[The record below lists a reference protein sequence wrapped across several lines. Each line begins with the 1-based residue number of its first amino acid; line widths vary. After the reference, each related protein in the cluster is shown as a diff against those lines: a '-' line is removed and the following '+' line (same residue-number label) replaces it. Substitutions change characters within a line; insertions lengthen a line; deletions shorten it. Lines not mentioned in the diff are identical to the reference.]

1 MTFATKF
8 RTCGVAVFSLLSLQP
23 SHAQGTVPTFTQKH
37 GATTLTL
44 MGNPVSRGGTT
55 TISTVLAPVT
65 LQFESKKVA
74 GKPFAMSA
82 AGDVAAIEHSPVFE
96 HFDFKEAGKTQY
108 ADAMLRAT
116 FPETKNWHTLLR
128 KPEVKPVTVKIPVGY
143 GYVLTSKKTGGAAA
157 IVDIEF
163 LQKEIFKQLP
173 KQEGKLVLAITPNT
187 AFYAMGDATVCC
199 SWGTHGVD
207 RATGNSFVLASYLH
221 NAPAVIT
228 DKDVQP
234 LTQQLAE
241 FVNDPLFDPLYQH
254 ELYEKKLNP
263 ASAPGNAVSWMRP
276 DAMKPGDGGRCGGN
290 RVASTYFQL
299 QPTDTNPKNNFPAS
313 TPFPARSS
321 GAIYHVQNV
330 ALMQWYIGAANP
342 FGSTFSFPDATVL
355 GEPAKPCPERRPGAM
370 GAPPKPTAEPFYP
383 TGKPNGHKLIGYW
396 AGYGMPGST
405 FSLREVSPQWDYI
418 LVAFATPDKDAPEG
432 TMKFKTPAGLDT
444 AQFKSDIAFLKQKGK
459 KVMIS
464 LGGGGQHFTLADPKR
479 VPNYVQSVEK
489 IVEEYGFDGID
500 IDFESPSLSIDPG
513 DTDFRHPTTP
523 SIVNLISALRQ
534 LHDHFGPNFMIS
546 LVPEGTQIPAGYP
559 SYGGQFGSYLAITY
573 AIKDI
578 LSFID
583 VQDYNTPPLQ
593 GLDGEIYQPGT
604 VDYHAAMTE
613 LLLHG
618 FPVGGDPKMFFPA
631 LPANQVAVGFLTG
644 DTTAAIVDQAM
655 DYIITGKA
663 PAGAAYKMR
672 NPKGY
677 PEMIGAMFWT
687 IDADRRL
694 NYVFSNSVGPQ
705 LHGYPAK

>member
-1 MTFATKF
+1 MTLATRLKIFGLIAFSFAT
-8 RTCGVAVFSLLSLQP
+8 LLP
-23 SHAQGTVPTFTQKH
+23 ANAQGTVPTFAQKH
-37 GATTLTL
+37 GAATLTFA
-44 MGNPVSRGGTT
+44 GGDPAKGGTT
-55 TISTVLAPVT
+55 TIPTVIAPVR
-65 LQFESKKVA
+65 LEFASKMVA
-74 GKPFAMSA
+74 GKQFAMDA
-82 AGDVAAIEHSPVFE
+82 AGDVAAIERSPVFAK
-96 HFDFKEAGKTQY
+96 FSYGKDSAMQY

-116 FPETKNWHTLLR
+116 FAKNKDWHTVLG
-128 KPEVKPVTVKIPVGY
+128 KPTVKPVTVIVPAGY
-143 GYVLTSKKTGGAAA
+143 GYVLTSKSTGTSAA
-157 IVDIEF
+157 IVDLEF
-163 LQKEIFKQLP
+163 LQKEVFKQLP
-173 KQEGKLVLAITPNT
+173 KQDGRLVFVVTHNT

-207 RATGNSFVLASYLH
+207 RASGNSFVLASYLR
-221 NAPAVIT
+221 NAPTVIT
-228 DKDVQP
+228 DKDAQP

-241 FVNDPLFDPLYQH
+241 FVNDPLMDPLYQH

-263 ASAPGNAVSWMRP
+263 TSAPGNPVNWMRP
-276 DAMKPGDGGRCGGN
+276 DTMKPGDGGRCGGN

-299 QPTDTNPKNNFPAS
+299 EPTDTNPKNNFPAS
-313 TPFPARSS
+313 EPHVLR
-321 GAIYHVQNV
+321 GAGGATYHVQNV
-330 ALMQWYIGAANP
+330 ALMQWYFGASEPFGAAY
-342 FGSTFSFPDATVL
+342 SFPDAGVL

-370 GAPPKPTAEPFYP
+370 TAPPKPTAEPFYP
-383 TGKPNGHKLIGYW
+383 TGQPNGHKLIGYW
-396 AGYGMPGST
+396 SGYGAAGST

-418 LVAFATPDKDAPEG
+418 LIAFATPDKDAPEG

-444 AQFKSDIAFLKQKGK
+444 AQFKSDIAFLKNKGK

-479 VPNYVQSVEK
+479 VPNYVSSVEK
-489 IVEEYGFDGID
+489 IVAEYGFDGID
-500 IDFESPSLSIDPG
+500 IDFESPSLSIDAG

-523 SIVNLISALRQ
+523 SIVNLIDALRQ
-534 LHDHFGPNFMIS
+534 LHKHFGKDFMIS

-578 LSFID
+578 LTFID

-618 FPVGGDPKMFFPA
+618 FPVGGDAKHLFPA
-631 LPANQVAVGFLTG
+631 LPAKQVAVGFLTG
-644 DTTAAIVDQAM
+644 DTTSGIVDQAM
-655 DYIITGKA
+655 EYIITGKK
-663 PAGAAYKMR
+663 PAGAKYRLRKAG
-672 NPKGY
+672 GY

-705 LHGYPAK
+705 LHGYPR